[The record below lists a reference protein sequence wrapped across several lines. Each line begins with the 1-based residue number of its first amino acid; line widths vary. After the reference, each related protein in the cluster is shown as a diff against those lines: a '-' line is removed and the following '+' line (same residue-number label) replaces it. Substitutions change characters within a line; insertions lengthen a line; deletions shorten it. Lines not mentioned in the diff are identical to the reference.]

1 MTKNTKKTA
10 SKSTTKAAKAVP
22 PLKRS
27 KGKTMPLKAASAGE
41 VAQPSAPATKT
52 RTTAAKTNVD
62 KVRDPRL
69 PKVGTILRKEWR
81 GREYEVTVLADGFE
95 YAGTT
100 YRSLSKVANE
110 ITGTTWNG
118 FLWMGLVERAKPA
131 PKPAEPASQAL
142 AAPETHLATSPAVQP

>member
-1 MTKNTKKTA
+1 MTKNAKKTTA
-10 SKSTTKAAKAVP
+10 KAARAVP

-27 KGKTMPLKAASAGE
+27 KGKTTPLKATAGA
-41 VAQPSAPATKT
+41 AQTTSKATGKEGKT
-52 RTTAAKTNVD
+52 
-62 KVRDPRL
+62 RDPRL

-81 GREYEVTVLADGFE
+81 GREYEVTILADGFE

>member
-27 KGKTMPLKAASAGE
+27 KGKTMPLKTASTSEA
-41 VAQPSAPATKT
+41 AQPSPPAMKTKT
-52 RTTAAKTNVD
+52 HAAKTNVD
-62 KVRDPRL
+62 RVRDPRL
-69 PKVGTILRKEWR
+69 PKAGTILRKEWR

-142 AAPETHLATSPAVQP
+142 APETRLATSPAVQS